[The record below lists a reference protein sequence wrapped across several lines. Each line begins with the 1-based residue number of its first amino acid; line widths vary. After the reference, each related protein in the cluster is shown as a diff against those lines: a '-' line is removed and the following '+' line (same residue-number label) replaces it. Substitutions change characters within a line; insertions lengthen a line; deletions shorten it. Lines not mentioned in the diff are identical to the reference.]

1 MFVDNPR
8 GSVQLAAT
16 MVEEAIETFVS
27 DAKER
32 QASLES
38 SWQDH
43 EADTEALRTAL
54 RGYRAFWESMQALAT
69 AS

>member
-16 MVEEAIETFVS
+16 MVEDAIEAFVS
-27 DAKER
+27 EAKER
-32 QASLES
+32 QTSLES
-38 SWQDH
+38 SWQDN

-54 RGYRAFWESMQALAT
+54 RGYRAFWESMQALS

>member
-16 MVEEAIETFVS
+16 MVEEAIEVFVS
-27 DAKER
+27 GAKER

-38 SWQDH
+38 SWHDH
-43 EADTEALRTAL
+43 EADTEVLRTAL
-54 RGYRAFWESMQALAT
+54 RGYRAFWESMQTLSS